1 MNLTD
6 RSTPNSAAPGAAQSL
21 GTGLASGHG
30 TPPGPDKALQ
40 GARRVNIALLQTF
53 HLVARIGSFSA
64 AARELGISYQ
74 SAANHVRRL
83 EQIYGIHL
91 VVPEQ
96 GAKRVSLTAQG
107 KALYDSLGGEL
118 DIILSRIGLLL
129 RDVGSVLR
137 VGVPQ
142 ALFHHFFPRIT
153 AEFRAGSPETSLEFY
168 ERDATLER
176 MMADGGLDVA
186 VSERSFA
193 TTIVTQH
200 LLGTYRLAL
209 IHPRSWDLPRNA
221 DALALLSAERDF
233 ITYESG
239 QVIRLRAV
247 EIIRSKTGA
256 EARIAVSTSG
266 STSIAELVG
275 SGVGYAIV
283 PEWCVQDD
291 DPRIVRRV
299 LEDVEPIEI
308 WFAHAAFLAGNPHV
322 RRLLRCCRDVIALQA
337 SR

>member
-1 MNLTD
+1 MNTQNRPRPAPE
-6 RSTPNSAAPGAAQSL
+6 RSGGDT
-21 GTGLASGHG
+21 ASQISR
-30 TPPGPDKALQ
+30 K
-40 GARRVNIALLQTF
+40 VNIALLQTF
-53 HLVARIGSFSA
+53 HLVARSGSFSA

-83 EQIYGIHL
+83 EQIYRVRL

-96 GAKRVSLTAQG
+96 GAKRISLTAQG
-107 KALYDSLGGEL
+107 KALYDSLGSEL

-153 AEFRAGSPETSLEFY
+153 ADFRAASPETSLEFC
-168 ERDATLER
+168 ERDATLEQ

-186 VSERSFA
+186 VSERNFS
-193 TTIVTQH
+193 TSIVTQH
-200 LLGTYRLAL
+200 LLGAYRLAL
-209 IHPRSWDLPRNA
+209 IHPRSWQMDPETDDLA
-221 DALALLSAERDF
+221 ALHAERDF

-239 QVIRLRAV
+239 QVIRIRAMELLRQ
-247 EIIRSKTGA
+247 RTG
-256 EARIAVSTSG
+256 EEPRIAVSTSG

-275 SGVGYAIV
+275 SGIGYAIV
-283 PEWCVQDD
+283 PEWCVSPNDT
-291 DPRIVRRV
+291 RIVRRV
-299 LEDVEPIEI
+299 LDDIEPIKV

-322 RRLLRCCRDVIALQA
+322 RHLLRCCREAISLETPG
-337 SR
+337 

>member
-1 MNLTD
+1 MSRTD
-6 RSTPNSAAPGAAQSL
+6 HSRPKSEAVSAAHSL
-21 GTGLASGHG
+21 GTGHG
-30 TPPGPDKALQ
+30 SDKAQQ

-83 EQIYGIHL
+83 EQIYGVHL

-118 DIILSRIGLLL
+118 DLILSRIGLLL

-153 AEFRAGSPETSLEFY
+153 AEFRAGSPDTSLEFY

-186 VSERSFA
+186 VSERSFS

-209 IHPRSWDLPRNA
+209 IHPRIWDLPFDPN
-221 DALALLSAERDF
+221 ALAMLAAERDF

-247 EIIRSKTGA
+247 EILRNKTGA
-256 EARIAVSTSG
+256 EARISVSTSG

-283 PEWCVQDD
+283 PEWCVRDD

-299 LEDVEPIEI
+299 LDDVEPIEI